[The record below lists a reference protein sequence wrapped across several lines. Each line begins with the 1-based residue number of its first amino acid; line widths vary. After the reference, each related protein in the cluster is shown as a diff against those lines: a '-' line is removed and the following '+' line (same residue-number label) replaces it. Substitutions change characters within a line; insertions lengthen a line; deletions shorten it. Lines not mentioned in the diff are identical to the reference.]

1 MTCAH
6 GGLISETRK
15 KSIHVGLGSC
25 LGHDNRIPRGIW
37 KWTRIG
43 IWLLRFNARIRRR
56 WGEHRPRLLR
66 FDTIIYGDGF
76 NPPTSPSILLRILP
90 SVPSGSLESHL
101 IICRSTEASGSPAQ
115 NEASRSKASSTY
127 RDTPIFYRYGIISKS
142 LWRFS
147 LGPFF

>member
-15 KSIHVGLGSC
+15 KSIHVGPGSC
-25 LGHDNRIPRGIW
+25 FGHDIRTLRGMW

-43 IWLLRFNARIRRR
+43 IWLLRSNAWIRGR
-56 WGEHRPRLLR
+56 WGEYDPRLLR

-90 SVPSGSLESHL
+90 SVPCGSLESRL
-101 IICRSTEASGSPAQ
+101 IICRSTEASEWPERTKRFGQKHPPPPETLLFSIVT
-115 NEASRSKASSTY
+115 ASFQY
-127 RDTPIFYRYGIISKS
+127 HPGGF
-142 LWRFS
+142 
-147 LGPFF
+147 P